1 MFLIKNTLSKCAMLL
16 VAFIVTYACWSSLAI
31 ADDKSENLQIQ
42 TLISTIY
49 DKPNLKVETTPIVVV
64 NEYAI
69 ADWTQGERGGRAL
82 LQRINGKWAIMAC
95 GADGFKDAKKLADAG
110 IPLPQA
116 NSLVAKLTT
125 AEKSIDPHRLHLFSL
140 FGTKNDPIKKD
151 HHEHHTH

>member
-1 MFLIKNTLSKCAMLL
+1 MSLNKNTLSRYMILL
-16 VAFIVTYACWSSLAI
+16 VASIVAYACGSSSAL
-31 ADDKSENLQIQ
+31 ADDKSANQQIQ

-49 DKPNLKVETTPIVVV
+49 DKPNIKIETTPIVVV

>member
-1 MFLIKNTLSKCAMLL
+1 MKNTLSRCGILL
-16 VAFIVTYACWSSLAI
+16 VAFTLTYLCGSSLAI
-31 ADDKSENLQIQ
+31 AEDKSANQQIE
-42 TLISTIY
+42 TIISSIY

-95 GADGFKDAKKLADAG
+95 GADGFKDAKTLADAG

>member
-1 MFLIKNTLSKCAMLL
+1 MSLNKNTLSRYMILL
-16 VAFIVTYACWSSLAI
+16 VASIVAYACGSSSAL
-31 ADDKSENLQIQ
+31 ADDKSANQQIQ

-49 DKPNLKVETTPIVVV
+49 DKPNIKIETTPIVVV

-140 FGTKNDPIKKD
+140 FGTKNDPIKMG
-151 HHEHHTH
+151 HQEHHTH